1 MFKSSLK
8 NYIAPEDIHFVGKD
22 FVSDLIEK
30 YDGGFHC
37 LFAEIPQ
44 NNRH

>member
-37 LFAEIPQ
+37 LFAEMPQ